1 MVRHYLISFGSLQ
14 VVSLSSLDIFKTA
27 YLKSLFS
34 MINNWASSV
43 TVLLTSFLFLS
54 DIQNL
59 LISLSYNFLC
69 VKLNILNDVVQQLW
83 NEILSFTQG
92 PLLLFSFV
100 Y

>member
-54 DIQNL
+54 DIQHL
-59 LISLSYNFLC
+59 LISLSYIFLC